1 MITTA
6 KEGCNILADLLVA
19 HEVEQVVIS
28 PGSRNVPLIVALTRN
43 PGITSRVVTDERS
56 AAFIALGIAS
66 VSGKPVALV
75 CTSGTA
81 LLNYAPAVAE
91 AFYRRI
97 PLIVISADRPAAWID
112 QDDSQT
118 IKQPGALDNIV
129 KRSCTLKAE
138 LPTPDDRWHFNRVVN
153 DVILAAL
160 NRRLGPVH
168 INVTIDT
175 PIDEMTD
182 RPDSLP
188 VRVIRSVKPEQALS
202 RHVARELACRIIS
215 SPRVMIIAGF
225 EAPDRLLSNAL
236 SRFARNPNVVVL
248 TENIAN
254 LHGSSFITS
263 IDRTLSSMPR
273 TLRGELVPDIV
284 ITLGGALVSRFIKSY
299 LRENQPRE
307 HWHVGDNEMTIDC
320 FRCLTRRIEL
330 PPAPFFT
337 SLLSGMRVTDSGA
350 GVTSDY
356 RHRWLEASRLGE
368 EIHARYVADAP
379 WSDLVAFDVISRL
392 IPRKWNLQVSNGTS
406 VRYSQLF
413 PFPCHRIDCN
423 RGVSGIDGSTST
435 AVGASLAYSGVTLLI
450 SGDMSAAYDLSAV
463 ASGLLTPRFKMIVID
478 NSGGG
483 IFRFIAP
490 TRSLPERE
498 DYLSACVPTPWHQIA
513 EGYGMA
519 YFEADSR
526 QSLSR
531 AFPAMAAVTD
541 RPALLV
547 IRTGSHVSPQ
557 VLIDYFHLK
566 F

>member
-6 KEGCNILADLLVA
+6 KEGCNILADLIVA
-19 HEVEQVVIS
+19 HGVTQAVLS
-28 PGSRNVPLIVALTRN
+28 PGSRNVPLIVAISRN
-43 PGITSRVVTDERS
+43 PDITTRVVTDERS
-56 AAFIALGIAS
+56 AAFIALGLAS
-66 VSGKPVALV
+66 VSGRPVALV

-129 KRSCTLKAE
+129 KRSCSLKAE
-138 LPTPDDRWHFNRVVN
+138 LHTPDDRWHFNRVVN
-153 DVILAAL
+153 DVLLAAV

-182 RPDSLP
+182 RPDRVP
-188 VRVIRSVKPEQALS
+188 VRVIRSIRSELALP
-202 RHVARELACRIIS
+202 RFVARLLARAVIS
-215 SPRVMIIAGF
+215 SPRVMIVAGF

-236 SRFARNPNVVVL
+236 ARLARNPNVVVL
-248 TENIAN
+248 AENIAN
-254 LHGSSFITS
+254 LHSPLFITA

-273 TLRGELVPDIV
+273 TLREELVPDIV

-320 FRCLTRRIEL
+320 FKCLTRRIEL
-330 PPAPFFT
+330 PPMPFFT
-337 SLLSGMRVTDSGA
+337 SLLSAMRVTDEGE
-350 GVTSDY
+350 GLTSDY
-356 RHRWLEASRLGE
+356 RDRWAEAARLGE

-413 PFPCHRIDCN
+413 SFLCHRIDCN
-423 RGVSGIDGSTST
+423 RGVSGIDGTTST

-498 DYLSACVPTPWHQIA
+498 EYLSACVPTPWAQIA
-513 EGYGMA
+513 EGFGIA
-519 YFEADSR
+519 CFEADSR
-526 QSLSR
+526 ESLPG
-531 AFPAMAAVTD
+531 AFHAMAAVTD

-547 IRTGSHVSPQ
+547 VHTDPDVSPR